1 VLFPST
7 TPFGVA
13 CGLRSFETALNSL
26 IGKLTADCIGDNTVF
41 VRGIYPNRKR
51 VIRSKEKGQNAKATD
66 SPVAYLTSPEWGEP
80 VALYELWDIRSQ
92 GRCLIPYVI

>member
-26 IGKLTADCIGDNTVF
+26 IGKLTPDCIGDNTVF
-41 VRGIYPNRKR
+41 VRGIYPNRKG
-51 VIRSKEKGQNAKATD
+51 VLGAEKKER
-66 SPVAYLTSPEWGEP
+66 P
-80 VALYELWDIRSQ
+80 Q
-92 GRCLIPYVI
+92 GVPLRLSRLEEGWKETL